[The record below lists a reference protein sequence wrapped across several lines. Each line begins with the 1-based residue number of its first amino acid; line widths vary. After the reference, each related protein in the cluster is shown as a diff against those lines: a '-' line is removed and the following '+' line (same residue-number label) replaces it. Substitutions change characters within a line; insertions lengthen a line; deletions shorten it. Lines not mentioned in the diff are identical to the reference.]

1 MINKIVKK
9 FKDNVIWLFLIELFC
24 FTFTFL
30 IGFFGYK
37 EIQSRLSVVGNF
49 SPKLNEIAARLQ
61 GQDLAASDVLELS
74 NQLTSVETNVQ
85 ILRLLII
92 LLPLG
97 LFLAYSFF
105 QGLSWYI
112 ISRDKLDIKKI
123 LDRKYLLSFFG
134 ISLIYFVILY
144 LFWYLLF
151 KALPL
156 NTFFPAIAIITLVF
170 VYFWFVA
177 PILAYFLFVTYVVS
191 YEYKGVFSS
200 LKNGISMG
208 FNNVARLMP
217 VFSVFYLV
225 FFIILPAVIFLTPL
239 FTNTNIV
246 IYIILGI
253 LLVLIWILFK
263 IALTERA
270 KKLI

>member
-9 FKDNVIWLFLIELFC
+9 FKENVLWLFLIELICLAFA
-24 FTFTFL
+24 FL

-49 SPKLNEIAARLQ
+49 GPKLNEIAARLQ
-61 GQDLAASDVLELS
+61 GQDLSASDVLELS

-85 ILRLLII
+85 VLRLLII

-97 LFLAYSFF
+97 LFLVYSFF
-105 QGLSWYI
+105 QGLSWHI
-112 ISRDKLDIKKI
+112 ISKDRFDIKKI

-144 LFWYLLF
+144 LAWYILF
-151 KALPL
+151 RVLPL
-156 NTFFPAIAIITLVF
+156 NTFFPVIFIITLVEE
-170 VYFWFVA
+170 
-177 PILAYFLFVTYVVS
+177 YFLFVTYAALYNS
-191 YEYKGVFSS
+191 NGVFNS
-200 LKNGISMG
+200 LKDGIFMG
-208 FNNVARLMP
+208 FNNVVRLMLIFLGFLISSLVVMFLARL
-217 VFSVFYLV
+217 F
-225 FFIILPAVIFLTPL
+225 A
-239 FTNTNIV
+239 NAV

-253 LLVLIWILFK
+253 LLVLIWVLFK
-263 IALTERA
+263 IALTERV